1 MSSIPRQMR
10 RRRDESARIVAVDRG
25 LVGLGE
31 AVGDDDGRHDRE
43 FDRRDQSR
51 IQ

>member
-10 RRRDESARIVAVDRG
+10 RRRPGSARIVAVDRG
-25 LVGLGE
+25 SVGRGE
-31 AVGDDDGRHDRE
+31 AVDDDDGRRGRDV
-43 FDRRDQSR
+43 DRRDQSR